1 MVAKQAK
8 NDMNKQIIILIALAL
23 MAVGCKK
30 VTVDFTYSPA
40 EPKAGEA
47 VSFTNNSSAGEK
59 WDWNFGDNSSTTSKN
74 PRHTFKKAGT
84 YLVTLRV
91 DSARNQ
97 TLSKSITVYD
107 TIPTFVSST
116 DSITHYTDVTLTAN
130 IYNPYSYNLQ
140 YQWTLPEHCVL
151 QSGTLTSSA
160 ITVYFTTYGQSQ
172 TVGLTITQNG
182 VQYPVTRGLYIYE
195 TLAPALLMSR
205 TDGTVMRQRLIGD
218 RLEDA
223 APDTRDEDRQ
233 LLAAACD
240 TLVVYNDSVFDLA
253 RMQTIVGSPVKRV
266 QMDKMAQKWYFV
278 TAGGLF
284 VANFNGT
291 SAATA
296 VTSIDPAA
304 TGALCIDNA
313 RNLLYWATPAG
324 LYAMPLVKSMTNKFS
339 TTPAQ
344 YNQVTDI
351 ERIAFNSEAR

>member
-1 MVAKQAK
+1 MVAQQAK
-8 NDMNKQIIILIALAL
+8 NDMKKQIYILCALAV

-30 VTVDFTYSPA
+30 VTVDFTYSPT
-40 EPKAGEA
+40 EPRAGEA
-47 VSFTNNSSAGEK
+47 VTFTNNSSAGEK
-59 WDWNFGDNSSTTSKN
+59 WDWNFGDNSTTTSKN

-91 DSARNQ
+91 DSAKNQ
-97 TLSKSITVYD
+97 TCSKSVTVYD
-107 TIPTFVSST
+107 TIPTFVASS

-130 IYNPYSYNLQ
+130 IYNPFSHNLQ

-160 ITVYFTTYGQSQ
+160 VTVYFTTYGQTEQ
-172 TVGLTITQNG
+172 VQLTITQNG
-182 VQYPVTRGLYIYE
+182 VQYPISRNLYVYE

-205 TDGTVMRQRLIGD
+205 ADGTMMRQRLIGE

-223 APDTRDEDRQ
+223 LPDTRDEDRQ
-233 LLAAACD
+233 LLAAVCD
-240 TLVVYNDSVFDLA
+240 TVVVYNDSVFDLA

-278 TAGGLF
+278 TADGLF

-291 SAATA
+291 NTATYITKVDA
-296 VTSIDPAA
+296 EA
-304 TGALCIDNA
+304 TGALHIDHE
-313 RNLLYWATPAG
+313 RNQLYWATPSG
-324 LYAMPLVKSMTNKFS
+324 LWAMPLVKSMTNKFS

-351 ERIAFNSEAR
+351 ARIAFNSEAR

>member
-8 NDMNKQIIILIALAL
+8 NDMNKQICILCALLL

-40 EPKAGEA
+40 EPRAGEA
-47 VSFTNNSSAGEK
+47 VTFTNNSSAGEK
-59 WDWNFGDNSSTTSKN
+59 WDWNFGDNSTTTSKN

-97 TLSKSITVYD
+97 TCSKSVTVYD
-107 TIPTFVSST
+107 TIPTFVTST

-160 ITVYFTTYGQSQ
+160 ITVYFTAYGQAEKVQ
-172 TVGLTITQNG
+172 LTITQG
-182 VQYPVTRGLYIYE
+182 DKTYPVSRDLYIYE

-223 APDTRDEDRQ
+223 TPDTRDEDRQ
-233 LLAAACD
+233 LLAALCD

-253 RMQTIVGSPVKRV
+253 RMQTIVGNPVKRV

-278 TAGGLF
+278 TADGLF
-284 VANFNGT
+284 VANFKGT
-291 SAATA
+291 SPADCI
-296 VTSIDPAA
+296 TSIDSAA
-304 TGALCIDNA
+304 TGALYIDNA

-324 LYAMPLVKSMTNKFS
+324 LHALPLVKSLTNKFS
-339 TTPAQ
+339 TEPVQ

-351 ERIAFNSEAR
+351 ERIAFNSELR